1 MPENLTEFV
10 PLRVDTATRERLEEI
25 ATRWGVSRSAIIR
38 KAIQDF
44 IDSYA
49 GEDMAIAELR
59 AHNERLLNDAQ

>member
-1 MPENLTEFV
+1 MAENLTEFV

-25 ATRWGVSRSAIIR
+25 ATRWNVSRSAVMR

-44 IDSYA
+44 VDNYT

-59 AHNERLLNDAQ
+59 AHNERLLEND